1 MLTALGI
8 GFDVGVGVGFGPGVD
23 PGVNKPVPLAAPPQP
38 KLTELMATASNNK
51 IANAFLSLPGI
62 APLPWN

>member
-38 KLTELMATASNNK
+38 KLLKLIAAASSNK
-51 IANAFLSLPGI
+51 IANALLSLPGI